1 MSSRAAESE
10 QGTAEMGDVGER
22 ERARDSSI
30 LSLLL
35 REPGYPWSRD
45 ELARAFRDD
54 LYTIDAVA
62 RLEEAGLL
70 HRIGEFVFPT
80 LACRR
85 ADELDFG

>member
-1 MSSRAAESE
+1 MVETR
-10 QGTAEMGDVGER
+10 DVGER

-30 LSLLL
+30 LSLMLC
-35 REPGYPWSRD
+35 EPGGYPWTRE
-45 ELARAFRDD
+45 ELARTLGDRV
-54 LYTIDAVA
+54 DASDA
-62 RLEEAGLL
+62 IRRLEQAGLV